1 MYIYKRTGRHKEFYT
16 MLKTRS
22 NLSLP
27 AHEPKKPA
35 AAIPQPRLPQRSLA
49 PTFHPTATPRTRGSE
64 YLPYTQNANM
74 ANWAWDI
81 SHFPQIH
88 LMDSILYCQLSFQRV
103 VLPRTCTSKVQC
115 VQCMY
120 WLYNIL
126 HNAFC
131 LPTASSIT
139 CVILSWKSVEAVFS
153 QVPICCQSE
162 WKIAIVGD
170 HRGVD
175 HPSSHCIKLHNRS
188 SKFHDLI
195 RDRPHKASKEFASD
209 LRFRFLHS
217 ETRKEFV
224 FPTRPNYLVEFS

>member
-1 MYIYKRTGRHKEFYT
+1 

-22 NLSLP
+22 PWAQKTCSCHPPTPVASEILSSNISPHGHP
-27 AHEPKKPA
+27 AK
-35 AAIPQPRLPQRSLA
+35 QRIWIY
-49 PTFHPTATPRTRGSE
+49 HIH
-64 YLPYTQNANM
+64 PYTQNANM

-81 SHFPQIH
+81 SHFQQIH

-103 VLPRTCTSKVQC
+103 VLPPTCTSKVQC

-120 WLYNIL
+120 DIVWLYIIWDKIKIHNIL
-126 HNAFC
+126 HNVFC

-162 WKIAIVGD
+162 WKIAIGD

-175 HPSSHCIKLHNRS
+175 HPSSHCIKSHNRS